1 MYNDRPRAGR
11 PQPYLNRTGGVRQS
25 EWGSDTL
32 DLGMR
37 ISAIQSYVERCCE
50 TGSDT
55 LNLPLALELADY
67 VNTKR
72 ANSAREAVFE
82 TLAKINSRVP
92 HVGLLGLQNCGYP
105 VHLQLGTKEF
115 LNGLVR
121 RFPERPPMHPS
132 PVMIKILEMIHE
144 WRQTLCVTSKHKE
157 DLVHIRDM
165 HRLLMYKGYR
175 FPRVDARNASVLN
188 TDQTLQSPEE
198 LEEETRIAQG
208 AKLQE
213 LIRRGTPRD
222 LQQAQELMK
231 IMSGADPDAKLATKQ
246 VAKELE
252 KVQAR
257 AKLLNDMLDQAK
269 PNEKFVSGDAYD
281 QVASNLQSAQP
292 RLQKWIEQAQE
303 DQSED
308 LQRFLEINDLIHQSL
323 TRYTAL
329 VGGDTSKAQ
338 KSKAKIDLISFDDEE
353 LDSNSSSAKAIPPTS
368 SGKGVLE
375 ELSALSLGEQDTV
388 PRSTNS
394 STSVSHSTLQK
405 KAAAP
410 NAMDLLG
417 DLDDFSSFHS
427 APLPASAP
435 PIQIGNSPAGQHAP
449 HGLSTPPLNQNSA
462 SSNMNSSSADPF
474 AGLDLLRYARVDARK
489 PRSRAI
495 RLREADLQR
504 EITHLEQELHFVEKQ
519 EQVSKL
525 TRDLPPVDDALLEAM
540 YHDLLESPK
549 PTVAKRLP
557 GESMAALDR
566 LKLRLGA
573 VERLASPESQ
583 DFLEQQNDVTGDAST
598 MLSKSSQST
607 QDFHRAELLQR
618 LESYVNQRQ
627 TNQDTIPTDESDQRA
642 MNQDES
648 GVYKAEKDAS
658 AEMLP
663 DIPRNEWLAIALDC
677 AQNQDIAQTIQALDL
692 MERSGLATDSA
703 MYTRLVNT
711 FANHGNIDECLA
723 LSVRMQQ
730 AGILAEAPMKHAMV
744 KAYVYGNQ
752 LGSALEYLQH
762 WESSEPAPISAYT
775 IATEH
780 LLKHPVRA
788 VHSIAW
794 SLFYHMRFA
803 AHPVPDVPMFALMIR
818 ACAAGVPQPNTR
830 PARKPEADAERALD
844 LFREMTLRHQMRP
857 TKEVYDTL
865 ILTCAR
871 RKEFYAEAV
880 HLVQELLDQSAA
892 NSDPSASHSLWADT
906 YTFNALLQ
914 GSARNGDLKTARWVL
929 AEMLRASYSSS
940 SPRPLVNEEILSN
953 VFWTYAVYIPPLTD
967 RDLQSV
973 QTSYGL
979 TENAKSGDDQV
990 GNPKQEPG
998 PMQQPRP
1005 ADNLEADSHALVT
1018 EQQKHGHDSD
1028 PSSKHQ
1034 DVSVAAVAFTQ
1045 SVPQTSQEV
1054 LGEVRA
1060 LMARMLV
1067 DQSASSASLQHPF
1080 HGVPITV
1087 RILNAFLAVLM
1098 HHLPLDQQLPAVLQ
1112 AIDEPTGVFHETGLE
1127 PNIHTLCLVME
1138 AAAKSKAR
1146 QEADRVVERIWSQYL
1161 SLHSSQQDPQDH
1173 INDPSTT
1180 SKIWRLYIR
1189 NLAKSYEID
1198 RALHAL
1204 RDFYQQ
1210 YPPKTPD
1217 GKSKADLKSVA
1228 PSRLEALDWM
1238 PIPPKTSSL
1247 KLLSQI
1253 DGHVSPN
1260 SYQYPKLNIGRPM
1273 LRFRDLE
1280 LLHHRCVA
1288 LQRKDGIRLITHVDR
1303 AYTHY
1308 P

>member
-1 MYNDRPRAGR
+1 
-11 PQPYLNRTGGVRQS
+11 
-25 EWGSDTL
+25 
-32 DLGMR
+32 
-37 ISAIQSYVERCCE
+37 
-50 TGSDT
+50 
-55 LNLPLALELADY
+55 
-67 VNTKR
+67 
-72 ANSAREAVFE
+72 
-82 TLAKINSRVP
+82 
-92 HVGLLGLQNCGYP
+92 
-105 VHLQLGTKEF
+105 
-115 LNGLVR
+115 
-121 RFPERPPMHPS
+121 MHPS

-231 IMSGADPDAKLATKQ
+231 IMSGAESDAKVATKQ
-246 VAKELE
+246 VTKELE

-303 DQSED
+303 DESEY

-329 VGGDTSKAQ
+329 MGGDTSKAQ

-353 LDSNSSSAKAIPPTS
+353 VESNSSSAKAIPTTS
-368 SGKGVLE
+368 SGKGVLD
-375 ELSALSLGEQDTV
+375 ELAALSLGGEDTV

-394 STSVSHSTLQK
+394 STPTPALPSPLQK
-405 KAAAP
+405 KAAAT

-417 DLDDFSSFHS
+417 DLDDFSSFSS
-427 APLPASAP
+427 APLPGSGSTSAAGSASASQ
-435 PIQIGNSPAGQHAP
+435 IQLAKSITGQNAY
-449 HGLSTPPLNQNSA
+449 HGISTPPSNSNLA
-462 SSNMNSSSADPF
+462 SSGTQSNAADPF
-474 AGLDLLRYARVDARK
+474 AGLDLLRYVRVDARK

-504 EITHLEQELHFVEKQ
+504 EISHLEQELHFVEKQ

-557 GESMAALDR
+557 DESVSALDR

-573 VERLASPESQ
+573 VESLPSPQ
-583 DFLEQQNDVTGDAST
+583 HKDPVEQQSSLTGE
-598 MLSKSSQST
+598 SSALLLNPSQPT

-618 LESYVNQRQ
+618 LETYVNQRQ
-627 TNQDTIPTDESDQRA
+627 TNQHNIATGGSDQYA
-642 MNQDES
+642 PEHGES
-648 GVYKAEKDAS
+648 EAYKIDSDAS
-658 AEMLP
+658 AETLP

-677 AQNQDIAQTIQALDL
+677 AQNQDFARTIQALDL
-692 MERSGLATDSA
+692 MERSGLAADST

-711 FANHGNIDECLA
+711 FANHGRIDECLA
-723 LSVRMQQ
+723 LSARMEQ
-730 AGILAEAPMKHAMV
+730 AGILTEAPMKHAMV

-752 LGSALEYLQH
+752 LGSALQYLQH
-762 WESSEPAPISAYT
+762 WESSEPAPLSAYT

-794 SLFYHMRFA
+794 SLFYHMRLA
-803 AHPVPDVPMFALMIR
+803 AHPVPDVAMFALMIR
-818 ACAAGVPQPNTR
+818 ACAAGVSQPNTR
-830 PARKPEADAERALD
+830 APRKPEADAERALD
-844 LFREMTLRHQMRP
+844 LFRELTLRHQMRP

-880 HLVQELLDQSAA
+880 RLVQELLDQSAA
-892 NSDPSASHSLWADT
+892 DSNPNASHSLWADT

-940 SPRPLVNEEILSN
+940 SPRALVNEEIISN
-953 VFWTYAVYIPPLTD
+953 VFWTYAVYIPPLSD
-967 RDLQSV
+967 RDLVSIQASSGV
-973 QTSYGL
+973 A
-979 TENAKSGDDQV
+979 ENLKHGEDHVD
-990 GNPKQEPG
+990 NPKQEPAHMQ
-998 PMQQPRP
+998 PMP
-1005 ADNLEADSHALVT
+1005 ADGLEADSRALDL
-1018 EQQKHGHDSD
+1018 EQPKHFDGADE
-1028 PSSKHQ
+1028 SSKHQ
-1034 DVSVAAVAFTQ
+1034 EISSAAVAFTQ
-1045 SVPQTSQEV
+1045 SMPQSSQEV

-1080 HGVPITV
+1080 QGVPITV
-1087 RILNAFLAVLM
+1087 RILNAFLAVLL

-1112 AIDEPTGVFHETGLE
+1112 AIDEPTGVFHETNLQ
-1127 PNIHTLCLVME
+1127 PNMHTLCLVME
-1138 AAAKSKAR
+1138 AAAKSKVR
-1146 QEADRVVERIWSQYL
+1146 QEADRVVERIWAQYL
-1161 SLHSSQQDPQDH
+1161 SLHSSQQDQRDQ
-1173 INDPSTT
+1173 IEDPSTT
-1180 SKIWRLYIR
+1180 SKIWKLYIR

-1210 YPPKTPD
+1210 YPPKTSES
-1217 GKSKADLKSVA
+1217 KSRAKSQDLA
-1228 PSRLEALDWM
+1228 PSPLEALDWM
-1238 PIPPKTSSL
+1238 PIPPRTSSL
-1247 KLLSQI
+1247 KLLSRI
-1253 DGHVSPN
+1253 DGHVSRNPH
-1260 SYQYPKLNIGRPM
+1260 QYPKLNIERPM

-1288 LQRKDGIRLITHVDR
+1288 LRRKDGIRLITHVDR
-1303 AYTHY
+1303 AYTHS